1 MRSYYVRLYYRE
13 RTVDHYV
20 DLVEVAR
27 PPGKSKR
34 SIANNCGSSGVR
46 KTIGDQG
53 GHKMI

>member
-1 MRSYYVRLYYRE
+1 MRLYYRE

-53 GHKMI
+53 GQKMI